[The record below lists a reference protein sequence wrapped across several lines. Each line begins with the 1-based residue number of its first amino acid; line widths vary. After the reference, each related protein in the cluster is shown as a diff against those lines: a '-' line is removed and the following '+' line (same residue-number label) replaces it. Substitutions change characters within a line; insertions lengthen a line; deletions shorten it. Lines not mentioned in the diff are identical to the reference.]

1 MAVRWALK
9 AATIT
14 CALISIGWADFNGG
28 GQTAVGRTISGQTH
42 GKARLNIG
50 VAGGLQQSSLFVKGP
65 AAGGY
70 GSVIKPDGGIV
81 YLQDP
86 ARLLSSNVFLGI
98 GVTSFL
104 DFALTLPY
112 YYDWA
117 GFDDQRDGGLGDLEV
132 SLKLLYPPPRQR
144 RVFYQS
150 YYVAVTAPTGMA
162 GRGIFPRQLYYY
174 DNDRP
179 TQNLYG
185 SERPTIKPRMA
196 WTFDF
201 GSLAE
206 RFQFLMHLNLGG
218 AFSTDYH
225 RSNTATGSLAFE
237 YRPAEMIDLFV
248 DASIESRAQNFTTR
262 FEVQRDPIMVS
273 PGIRINTPAGVHLT
287 LSGDFCVSPKLD
299 TYRTRWEPGYA
310 DYRYSTSVM
319 PTYGVQFA
327 LGWEGFLTAQD
338 DDRDGIKNDEDRC
351 PRESED
357 IDGFEDSD
365 GCPDPDNDGDK
376 LLDKADKCPD
386 KAEDADGFSDADGCP
401 EPDNDRDGID
411 DPLDKCPDVAE
422 DFDGFE
428 DRDGCPD
435 PDNDK
440 DGVLDSVDHCPND
453 PEDVDKYEDADGCP
467 DIDNDKDGIPDLKDK
482 CPNEPEALNGFEDT
496 DGCPDEKP
504 KAVKEPDIPRQ
515 QILRGLQFKSGS
527 VEMTY
532 GSYVYLD
539 PIAQSLLEFTSVE
552 IEIRAHTDGIGKY
565 ETNQRLSQLRAE
577 AVRQYL
583 ISKGVEPNR
592 IRAVGFGPSSPIA
605 DNRTADG
612 RALNRRIE
620 IIRTK

>member
-1 MAVRWALK
+1 
-9 AATIT
+9 
-14 CALISIGWADFNGG
+14 
-28 GQTAVGRTISGQTH
+28 
-42 GKARLNIG
+42 
-50 VAGGLQQSSLFVKGP
+50 
-65 AAGGY
+65 
-70 GSVIKPDGGIV
+70 
-81 YLQDP
+81 
-86 ARLLSSNVFLGI
+86 
-98 GVTSFL
+98 
-104 DFALTLPY
+104 
-112 YYDWA
+112 
-117 GFDDQRDGGLGDLEV
+117 
-132 SLKLLYPPPRQR
+132 
-144 RVFYQS
+144 
-150 YYVAVTAPTGMA
+150 
-162 GRGIFPRQLYYY
+162 
-174 DNDRP
+174 
-179 TQNLYG
+179 
-185 SERPTIKPRMA
+185 
-196 WTFDF
+196 
-201 GSLAE
+201 
-206 RFQFLMHLNLGG
+206 
-218 AFSTDYH
+218 
-225 RSNTATGSLAFE
+225 
-237 YRPAEMIDLFV
+237 
-248 DASIESRAQNFTTR
+248 
-262 FEVQRDPIMVS
+262 
-273 PGIRINTPAGVHLT
+273 VHLT

-357 IDGFEDSD
+357 I
-365 GCPDPDNDGDK
+365 
-376 LLDKADKCPD
+376 
-386 KAEDADGFSDADGCP
+386 
-401 EPDNDRDGID
+401 
-411 DPLDKCPDVAE
+411 
-422 DFDGFE
+422 DGFE